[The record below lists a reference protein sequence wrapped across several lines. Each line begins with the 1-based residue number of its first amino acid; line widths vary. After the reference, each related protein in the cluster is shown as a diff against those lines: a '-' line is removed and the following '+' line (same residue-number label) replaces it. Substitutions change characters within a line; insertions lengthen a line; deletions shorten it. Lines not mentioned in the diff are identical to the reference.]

1 MSEGTHF
8 NETKPVQSTTPT
20 GSKRKLA
27 LVLAGTG
34 VAAMA
39 AGVLF
44 QVLRAEPAQSSVDGP
59 PEQTAG
65 TARVAD
71 PSQHTSRPLA
81 RVNGQLVSWDEVA
94 VECMARYG
102 SEVLENV
109 INRTI
114 IRQACVDRGISITRA
129 EIDAEVLRIAKKFNL
144 DAGNWYAM
152 LRSERHLT
160 PEQYR
165 RDVIWP
171 MLALR
176 KIANEKVI
184 VTDGDL
190 QRAFVRD
197 YGPRVKVKMIMLN
210 RMREAEKVWNLARKH
225 PEEFGRLAR
234 EHSVEPTS
242 KSLDGDVP
250 PIQRYAGNDKLEEEA
265 YKLRTGEISGI
276 IQLGRRLVILKC
288 LGRTKPVVTSIKQ
301 VRKELYASLME
312 EKVQKSVAKVFK
324 KIKEQATIHNFLT
337 NTTQNG
343 LRRASATA
351 GGSVR
356 SASGTR
362 PATRTPST
370 ARSRGSNPT
379 R

>member
-1 MSEGTHF
+1 MSEGTHL
-8 NETKPVQSTTPT
+8 NKTAAVKTTT

-34 VAAMA
+34 VAAIA

-59 PEQTAG
+59 PEQAAG
-65 TARVAD
+65 TARVSKPPLRTAKY
-71 PSQHTSRPLA
+71 LA
-81 RVNGQLVSWDEVA
+81 RVNGSLVSWDEVA

-102 SEVLENV
+102 SEVLDNV

-114 IRQACVDRGISITRA
+114 IRQACADRGISVTRD

-144 DAGNWYAM
+144 DPKNWYAM
-152 LRSERHLT
+152 LQNERHLT

-190 QRAFVRD
+190 VRAFARD

-210 RMREAEKVWNLARKH
+210 RMREAQKVWNLARKH
-225 PEEFGRLAR
+225 PDQFGRLAR

-250 PIQRYAGNDKLEEEA
+250 PIQRYAGNSKLEEEA
-265 YKLRTGEISGI
+265 FKLRTGEISGI
-276 IQLGRRLVILKC
+276 IQLGTRFVILKSE
-288 LGRTKPVVTSIKQ
+288 GRTKPVVTSIDQ

-312 EKVQKSVAKVFK
+312 EKVQQSVAKVFK
-324 KIKEQATIHNFLT
+324 KIKEEATIHNFLT

-343 LRRASATA
+343 LRQASATTRGSARTA
-351 GGSVR
+351 GGRRTSSTVR
-356 SASGTR
+356 SQRTGRTR
-362 PATRTPST
+362 
-370 ARSRGSNPT
+370 
-379 R
+379 